1 MQVSYCCMDG
11 SSNNRAFMKMHFEGH
26 PMISKYTAPNPYDPD
41 HDIVFIMDP
50 SVSTFQAFASV
61 VMDKASEASDQ

>member
-1 MQVSYCCMDG
+1 
-11 SSNNRAFMKMHFEGH
+11 MKMHFEGH

-41 HDIVFIMDP
+41 HDVVFIMDP
-50 SVSTFQAFASV
+50 SVSTFQACVSV